1 MSEDMKDS
9 LGELTIRELEEA
21 AARVGAALKVLREA
35 GALRLFDPPP
45 QAPQLWTD
53 GRNNV
58 YWSGGKEEDPRPRP
72 EWHKDW
78 TPPPGHPLGSQ
89 VAQNAVPPRPAF
101 SPEEQALRSKLLK
114 SIRPEFPPEIEA
126 AEKEAGR

>member
-45 QAPQLWTD
+45 Q
-53 GRNNV
+53 
-58 YWSGGKEEDPRPRP
+58 EEAPRPRP

-78 TPPPGHPLGSQ
+78 TPPPGHHLGSQ
-89 VAQNAVPPRPAF
+89 VAQNVVPPRPAF

>member
-1 MSEDMKDS
+1 MSEESEDMKDS

-21 AARVGAALKVLREA
+21 AVRVGAALKVLREA

-45 QAPQLWTD
+45 QAPQ
-53 GRNNV
+53 
-58 YWSGGKEEDPRPRP
+58 RP

-78 TPPPGHPLGSQ
+78 TPPPGHHLGSQ
-89 VAQNAVPPRPAF
+89 VAQNVVPPRPAF

-114 SIRPEFPPEIEA
+114 SIRPESPPEIEA